1 MATEIMHRLV
11 LERKLMS
18 PSTASR
24 FGQEL
29 RCGSNQEK
37 GPVRRTG
44 GLRSSQDDT
53 GGI

>member
-1 MATEIMHRLV
+1 MTTEIMHRLV

-29 RCGSNQEK
+29 RMQGST
-37 GPVRRTG
+37 RRKV
-44 GLRSSQDDT
+44 LFVVVY
-53 GGI
+53 